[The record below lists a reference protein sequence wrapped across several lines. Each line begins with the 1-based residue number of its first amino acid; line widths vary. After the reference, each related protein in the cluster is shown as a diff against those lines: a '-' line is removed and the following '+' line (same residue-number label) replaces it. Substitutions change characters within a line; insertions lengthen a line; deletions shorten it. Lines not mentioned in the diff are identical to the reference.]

1 MYQQALIPDIY
12 WFLSCQWELYWKR
25 KALLVFN
32 AVCTSHTHFTV
43 YLHSLTKTL
52 YLSSQTG
59 MKTSASQL
67 VQFSHN
73 VYQYHN

>member
-32 AVCTSHTHFTV
+32 AVCTSHTHFTCV
-43 YLHSLTKTL
+43 PPQFDKNIISEFPDWNENKCFTI
-52 YLSSQTG
+52 
-59 MKTSASQL
+59 SA
-67 VQFSHN
+67 VQS
-73 VYQYHN
+73 